1 MMEAGAAGASSL
13 LISPSPERPA
23 FGGFTM
29 SSADSPVPTPA
40 PAEPPAPRPAPA
52 YPVLRLICT
61 SNPFY
66 VISAGLFLFGLR
78 ISFGSQAREIDTWA
92 LMGGLAGY
100 TLLLA
105 AAALLLVRFAGVW
118 NDVRTVLL
126 LVVLMFLATSVTFD
140 ELLALDPARGTQFY
154 LGGLAFSV

>member
-1 MMEAGAAGASSL
+1 MSVD
-13 LISPSPERPA
+13 PS
-23 FGGFTM
+23 
-29 SSADSPVPTPA
+29 VPSVS
-40 PAEPPAPRPAPA
+40 PPARTTHPLVRWVA
-52 YPVLRLICT
+52 T

-66 VISAGLFLFGLR
+66 VISAGLFLVGLR
-78 ISFGSQAREIDTWA
+78 VSFGAQARDIDAWA

-100 TLLLA
+100 TILLA

-140 ELLALDPARGTQFY
+140 ELLALDPARGTRFY
-154 LGGLAFSV
+154 LGGVGVSVAGTAGP